1 MLVSLTCKMSGFQ
14 DGTLRPAAMAA
25 TRKAKALHQ
34 AWFQDGRLV
43 FFLAVQCSGPI
54 VGHKNNANNFLASP
68 CRYGINTVTELIKP
82 CLNLLDILSS
92 CSCTSGSSCVWI
104 HFGSRCIGSLS
115 HPAAPALP
123 LSWVKFFSFAMGDV
137 PGEVWD
143 VSEDFSTENIDHLAA
158 NDETSE
164 EDICEDL
171 VKHDVLIHKWCRRQ
185 LGDLL
190 SKLSLEPEA
199 APFLVPV
206 DWKKLGLDD
215 YPEIVQNPIDLHT
228 IRKRLDASCYD
239 DLDGLVDP
247 ELFFRDVALCWD
259 NCLDYFENDVEV
271 EAVQL
276 ALKMAS
282 VAKRMEDRFWADLT
296 AFEES
301 VEKRPLT
308 TKVALAATRVGDAA
322 KKVANK
328 SQRKTAVFTNDMVN
342 FAAEWWQGKR
352 KESPFWRDEKE
363 FKEHL
368 VGLVWPS
375 RFKRAISVVRETVRR
390 VPLSLLG
397 SEQAVQTFLKPL
409 AESILRTVS
418 SLSMPSGVRVVHDT
432 ISDIKGEWILP
443 ENYQHSDAA
452 SVLVWAHGGGFVL
465 CSPATHRFFLARIV
479 VHTGVPT
486 FCVDFRKPPR
496 HPFPVPR
503 DDILKVYQ
511 GILERGYHAVF
522 LGGDSAG
529 GNLVLSVTK
538 ELAEDADESLEDESS
553 ELPSLPLPEG
563 LILLSPWVD
572 LSETDGESWQKYAD
586 VDYIPSRQAEVIAG
600 IYAKGVPLRDAR
612 VSPGRCRS
620 WPPCF
625 PRTLLDYGGCEVFR
639 TQIERL
645 ADSMMDQG
653 VELDATVED
662 GMVHCYPQLEYLWG
676 PDPDGPFDAY
686 FQRVSTF
693 MAMKYF

>member
-1 MLVSLTCKMSGFQ
+1 MLLQHHGLCQLVS
-14 DGTLRPAAMAA
+14 
-25 TRKAKALHQ
+25 
-34 AWFQDGRLV
+34 
-43 FFLAVQCSGPI
+43 
-54 VGHKNNANNFLASP
+54 
-68 CRYGINTVTELIKP
+68 
-82 CLNLLDILSS
+82 
-92 CSCTSGSSCVWI
+92 
-104 HFGSRCIGSLS
+104 
-115 HPAAPALP
+115 
-123 LSWVKFFSFAMGDV
+123 AMGDV

-143 VSEDFSTENIDHLAA
+143 ISNEFTEGSLANFDRHSA
-158 NDETSE
+158 DDTSE
-164 EDICEDL
+164 EELSDAL
-171 VKHDVLIHKWCRRQ
+171 VKHDVLIHKWCQRQ

-206 DWKKLGLDD
+206 DWKQLGLDD
-215 YPEIVQNPIDLHT
+215 YPEIVQNPMDLHT
-228 IRKRLDASCYD
+228 IRKRLDASVYED
-239 DLDGLVDP
+239 ADALLDP
-247 ELFFRDVALCWD
+247 ELFFRDIALCWD
-259 NCLDYFENDVEV
+259 NCLDYFENDLEVEV
-271 EAVQL
+271 VQM
-276 ALKMAS
+276 ALNMSS
-282 VAKRMEDRFWADLT
+282 VAQRMEEAFWADLA

-308 TKVALAATRVGDAA
+308 TKVALAATRMGDAA
-322 KKVANK
+322 KNAANK
-328 SQRKTAVFTNDMVN
+328 SHRKTTVFANDMVKY
-342 FAAEWWQGKR
+342 AADWWQGKR

-368 VGLVWPS
+368 IGLVWPS

-418 SLSMPSGVRVVHDT
+418 SLSMPSGVRVVSDT
-432 ISDIKGEWILP
+432 IADIKGEWILP
-443 ENYQHSDAA
+443 ESYQPNSHVE

-479 VHTGVPT
+479 VHTGVHT

-503 DDILKVYQ
+503 DDILNVYK
-511 GILERGYHAVF
+511 GILELGYADAVF

-538 ELAEDADESLEDESS
+538 ELAEDIDESS
-553 ELPSLPLPEG
+553 CDSPSSFSSLPLPEG

-572 LSETDGESWQKYAD
+572 LSDTDGDSWQKYAD
-586 VDYIPSRQAEVIAG
+586 VDYIPSKQAEVIAG
-600 IYAKGVPLRDAR
+600 IYAKGVPLRDSR

-639 TQIERL
+639 SQIERL
-645 ADSMMDQG
+645 ADSMMDHG

-686 FQRVSTF
+686 FKRVSTF

>member
-1 MLVSLTCKMSGFQ
+1 MLLQHHGLCQLVS
-14 DGTLRPAAMAA
+14 
-25 TRKAKALHQ
+25 
-34 AWFQDGRLV
+34 
-43 FFLAVQCSGPI
+43 
-54 VGHKNNANNFLASP
+54 
-68 CRYGINTVTELIKP
+68 
-82 CLNLLDILSS
+82 
-92 CSCTSGSSCVWI
+92 
-104 HFGSRCIGSLS
+104 
-115 HPAAPALP
+115 
-123 LSWVKFFSFAMGDV
+123 AMGDV

-143 VSEDFSTENIDHLAA
+143 ISNEFTEGSLANFDRHSA
-158 NDETSE
+158 DDTSE
-164 EDICEDL
+164 EELSDAL
-171 VKHDVLIHKWCRRQ
+171 VKHDVLIHKWCQRQ

-206 DWKKLGLDD
+206 DWKQLGLDD

-228 IRKRLDASCYD
+228 IRKRLDASVYED
-239 DLDGLVDP
+239 ADALLDP
-247 ELFFRDVALCWD
+247 ELFFRDIALCWD
-259 NCLDYFENDVEV
+259 NCLDYFENDLEVEV
-271 EAVQL
+271 VQM
-276 ALKMAS
+276 ALNMSS
-282 VAKRMEDRFWADLT
+282 VAQRMEEAFWADLA

-308 TKVALAATRVGDAA
+308 TKVALAATRMGDAA
-322 KKVANK
+322 KNAANK
-328 SQRKTAVFTNDMVN
+328 SHRKTTVFANDMVKY
-342 FAAEWWQGKR
+342 AADWWQGKR

-368 VGLVWPS
+368 IGLVWPS

-418 SLSMPSGVRVVHDT
+418 SLSMPSGVRVVSDT
-432 ISDIKGEWILP
+432 IADIKGEWILP
-443 ENYQHSDAA
+443 ESYQPNSHVE

-503 DDILKVYQ
+503 DDILNVYK
-511 GILERGYHAVF
+511 GILELGYADAVF

-538 ELAEDADESLEDESS
+538 ELAEDIDESS
-553 ELPSLPLPEG
+553 CDSPSSLSSLPLPEG

-572 LSETDGESWQKYAD
+572 LSDTDGDSWQKYAD
-586 VDYIPSRQAEVIAG
+586 VDYIPSKQAEVIAG
-600 IYAKGVPLRDAR
+600 IYAKGVPLRDSR

-639 TQIERL
+639 SQIERL
-645 ADSMMDQG
+645 ADSMMDHG

-686 FQRVSTF
+686 FKRVSTF

>member
-1 MLVSLTCKMSGFQ
+1 
-14 DGTLRPAAMAA
+14 
-25 TRKAKALHQ
+25 
-34 AWFQDGRLV
+34 
-43 FFLAVQCSGPI
+43 
-54 VGHKNNANNFLASP
+54 
-68 CRYGINTVTELIKP
+68 
-82 CLNLLDILSS
+82 
-92 CSCTSGSSCVWI
+92 
-104 HFGSRCIGSLS
+104 
-115 HPAAPALP
+115 
-123 LSWVKFFSFAMGDV
+123 MGDV

-143 VSEDFSTENIDHLAA
+143 ISDEDFGLENIDRLAA
-158 NDETSE
+158 NDDETSE
-164 EDICEDL
+164 EDSDEM
-171 VKHDVLIHKWCRRQ
+171 VKHDILIHKWCQRQ

-190 SKLSLEPEA
+190 SKLSLEPQA

-206 DWKKLGLDD
+206 DWETLGLDD

-228 IRKRLDASCYD
+228 IRKRLDASSYD
-239 DLDGLVDP
+239 DVDGLVDP
-247 ELFFRDVALCWD
+247 ELFFKDVALCWD
-259 NCLDYFENDVEV
+259 NCLDYFENDLEVEV
-271 EAVQL
+271 VQM
-276 ALKMAS
+276 ALNMSS
-282 VAKRMEDRFWADLT
+282 VAKRMEEAFWADLA

-308 TKVALAATRVGDAA
+308 TKVALAATRMGDAA
-322 KKVANK
+322 KKAANK
-328 SQRKTAVFTNDMVN
+328 SQRKTVVFANDMVK
-342 FAAEWWQGKR
+342 FAAEWWQGQR

-375 RFKRAISVVRETVRR
+375 RFKRAIAVVRETVRR

-397 SEQAVQTFLKPL
+397 SEQAVQTFVKPL

-418 SLSMPSGVRVVHDT
+418 SLSMPSGVRVLRDT
-432 ISDIKGEWILP
+432 IADIKGEWILP
-443 ENYQHSDAA
+443 ENYELQKPNSHTESI
-452 SVLVWAHGGGFVL
+452 LVWAHGGGFVL

-479 VHTGVPT
+479 MHTGVPT

-503 DDILKVYQ
+503 DDILRVYK
-511 GILERGYHAVF
+511 GILELGYADAVF

-538 ELAEDADESLEDESS
+538 ELAEGMDESPCGL
-553 ELPSLPLPEG
+553 SLPPPEG

-572 LSETDGESWQKYAD
+572 LSDTDGESWQKYAD
-586 VDYIPSRQAEVIAG
+586 VDYIPSRHAEVIAG
-600 IYAKGVPLRDAR
+600 IYAKGVPLRDSR

-645 ADSMMDQG
+645 ADSMMHHG

-686 FQRVSTF
+686 FKRVSTF